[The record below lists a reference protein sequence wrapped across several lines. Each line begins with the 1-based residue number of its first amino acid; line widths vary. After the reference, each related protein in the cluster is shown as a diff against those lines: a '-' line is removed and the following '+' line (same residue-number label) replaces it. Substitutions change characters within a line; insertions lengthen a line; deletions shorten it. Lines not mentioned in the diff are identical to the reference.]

1 MLKAKLNT
9 ARPCWFITCGVTVTA
24 LVLVCAARIPLVAGG
39 KKLKTEEVLQNHLNS
54 IGTAETRAKVLSRT
68 AQGKVVFSERI
79 QHSLY
84 MEGTASLMSQAQ
96 RHRSDFKFGSPQYPG
111 EQFVFDGKNSLIATV
126 DQTSRSRLGSF
137 LFLQDEILK
146 EGLWGGV
153 LSTAWPLLRMQ
164 KSGATLKYTGM
175 QKIAGQQL
183 HELSYTPRKRSQNGE
198 LEIKL
203 YFDPETFRH
212 VLTVYSLTMAH
223 GTDTK
228 SDPNQTVVIVEEHF
242 SDFHE
247 VDGLTLPSHWDIR
260 YRVEPQ
266 VKVQEYQWD
275 VSLATIVHNNL

>member
-1 MLKAKLNT
+1 
-9 ARPCWFITCGVTVTA
+9 
-24 LVLVCAARIPLVAGG
+24 LVAGA
-39 KKLKTEEVLQNHLNS
+39 KKLTAGEVVQNHLNS
-54 IGTAETRAKVLSRT
+54 IGTAEARAKVVSRT
-68 AQGKVVFSERI
+68 AQGKVAFSERI

-96 RHRSDFKFGSPQYPG
+96 KHRCDFKFGSPQYPG
-111 EQFVFDGKNSLIATV
+111 EQLVFDGKNSLIATV
-126 DQTSRSRLGSF
+126 DQTSRSRLGNF
-137 LFLQDEILK
+137 LFLQDEVLR

-164 KSGATLKYTGM
+164 DSGATVKYTGLR
-175 QKIAGQQL
+175 KIAGQQL
-183 HELSYTPRKRSQNGE
+183 YELSYTPRKRSQNGD

-203 YFDPETFRH
+203 YFDPEAFRH

-228 SDPNQTVVIVEEHF
+228 SDPNQTMVIVEEHF

-247 VDGLTLPSHWDIR
+247 VDGLTLPSHWGVR

-266 VKVQEYQWD
+266 VKAQEYQWD
-275 VSLATIVHNNL
+275 VSFPSIVHNNL